1 MPSFDVVN
9 EINLQEVDN
18 AVNQARKEIE
28 NRFDFRGS
36 QTEILLE
43 KDLIKLNSAD
53 DYKVKA
59 VQDVLLGKLVKRGV
73 DPKALDFG
81 KIEPAGMARAKCE
94 VKLKEGIEQDI
105 GKQIVKALKDTKMKV
120 QAQIQDNQV
129 RVTGKKRDDLQEAI
143 GFLKTQDFK
152 IPLQFKNFRD

>member
-9 EINLQEVDN
+9 EINKQEVDN

-36 QTEILLE
+36 QTEITL
-43 KDLIKLNSAD
+43 DNNLIKLNSAD
-53 DYKVKA
+53 EYKVKA

-73 DPKALDFG
+73 DPKAMDFG
-81 KIEPAGMARAKCE
+81 KIEAAGMGRAKCE

-129 RVTGKKRDDLQEAI
+129 RVTGKKKDDLQEAI
-143 GFLKTQDFK
+143 GFLRTQNLP